1 MSGLVNSFRS
11 HFSGKCHYQN
21 DERHVTTKQLQALK
35 IEVKSFSPKKANVH
49 HKHTMDE
56 FKSMLNKHKDV
67 LMRAKEQL
75 TAQVSIK
82 HHDKV
87 DQGIV
92 FKNTDKGRQFED
104 IMTRLDKFD
113 KKLWKE
119 NAEKKLRMKLTGGV
133 DEVLRNRVE
142 QLAHKNAGSG
152 LNINMSSDC
161 ISSRVVFVESRIFN
175 YLV

>member
-11 HFSGKCHYQN
+11 HFSGKCHHQN

-75 TAQVSIK
+75 TDQVFID
-82 HHDKV
+82 HRHDKV
-87 DQGIV
+87 YEGIV

-142 QLAHKNAGSG
+142 QLAHKNAT
-152 LNINMSSDC
+152 C
-161 ISSRVVFVESRIFN
+161 TESRIFN